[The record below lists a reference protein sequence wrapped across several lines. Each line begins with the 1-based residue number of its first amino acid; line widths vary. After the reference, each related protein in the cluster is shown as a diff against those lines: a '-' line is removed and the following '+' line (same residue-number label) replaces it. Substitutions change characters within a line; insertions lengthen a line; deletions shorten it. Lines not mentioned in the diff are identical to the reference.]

1 MNVSL
6 AKIQTLHRNADDL
19 TVFFSAIYKNC
30 LLTRN
35 VFPKSKGFSSLDNKL
50 IVHLQQS
57 TSPFLMDKL
66 ITHTDSRGCL
76 TIVEALKDFPFTID
90 RAYWL
95 HSVPEGAERGYH
107 ASRSCYEY
115 LVAMC
120 GSVEIVLEDAKGRQT
135 YVLSKKDEGLVVPPY
150 TWIELKNFSSDA
162 VLLVLASDGYQPE
175 SYIND
180 YNEFRKE
187 IL

>member
-1 MNVSL
+1 MFWRCGTERQNKGKEWTFRDSKIPVL
-6 AKIQTLHRNADDL
+6 FFPTQQINCTFAKCRNL
-19 TVFFSAIYKNC
+19 MRTKFI
-30 LLTRN
+30 LPRT
-35 VFPKSKGFSSLDNKL
+35 
-50 IVHLQQS
+50 
-57 TSPFLMDKL
+57 FLMDKL
-66 ITHTDSRGCL
+66 ITHTDARGCL

-115 LVAMC
+115 LVSMC
-120 GSVEIVLEDAKGRQT
+120 GSVEIVLEDAKGRQI
-135 YVLSKKDEGLVVPPY
+135 YVLSKKDEGLLVPPY
-150 TWIELKNFSSDA
+150 TWIELKQFSPDA

-180 YNEFRKE
+180 YDEFLKE